1 MTALPRIAPIEP
13 RLSQLTL
20 YELVTHDKI
29 VRPGKRYTIEDVANR
44 IKQYT
49 GQKHQLPAVAEE
61 LDVAHK
67 HNLLL
72 KARAGTDDKKA
83 VYWRPA

>member
-1 MTALPRIAPIEP
+1 MIALPRIATVEP
-13 RLSQLTL
+13 RLTQLTL

-29 VRPGKRYTIEDVANR
+29 MRPGKRYTVEDVANR

-49 GQKHQLPAVAEE
+49 GQKPQLPLVAGE
-61 LDVAHK
+61 LDIAHK